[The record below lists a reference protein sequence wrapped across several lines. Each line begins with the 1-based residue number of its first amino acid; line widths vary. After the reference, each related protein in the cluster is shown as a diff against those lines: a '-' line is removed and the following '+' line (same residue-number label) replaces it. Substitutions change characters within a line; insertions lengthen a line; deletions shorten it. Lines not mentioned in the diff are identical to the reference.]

1 MSIRKPNKSPPAASP
16 QPAAPQND
24 RSARTDPFVR
34 EIAGR
39 ASGLGREVA
48 DIAGVIE
55 DTVTLGDSQAKVF
68 EQLRDEVARMVEAN
82 GRIDEVARGTER
94 ISGTALGAL
103 DRVAQGVDAVNG
115 VLHQVFDAAQGISK
129 IAFQTRIVAFNATVE
144 AKRAGQ
150 AGAGFGVVADAVK
163 ALAEQVEASTKQIM
177 STVQD
182 LSQKVE
188 ALSGDVRRRDGGRGA
203 ESIEG
208 AFGALRESIHAVAE
222 AAVGN
227 TRICNGLAA
236 SVEDL
241 SRELHDAHHALKGA
255 QGKTDGLLRLS
266 ENLIELTSE
275 SGFETE
281 DSPYIA
287 RVTQTAAHI
296 ARLFEAALA
305 RGEIAEDD
313 LFDERYVP
321 IAGSNPQQHLTRF
334 VALTDRLLP
343 PVQEPLL
350 EFSKKVVFCAAV
362 DRNGYLPTHN
372 LKFSRPQGKDPVWN
386 VAHCRNRRIFNDRT
400 GLAAGRNRKPFLLQT
415 YRRDMGGGR
424 FALMKDLSAPIWVRG
439 RHWGGFRMGYLFE

>member
-1 MSIRKPNKSPPAASP
+1 MHIWKANKLVPAALP
-16 QPAAPQND
+16 EAVEQEAD
-24 RSARTDPFVR
+24 RSARTDTFVR

-55 DTVTLGDSQAKVF
+55 DTVSLGDSQAKVF

-144 AKRAGQ
+144 AKRAGE
-150 AGAGFGVVADAVK
+150 AGNGFAVVADAVK

-177 STVQD
+177 NTVQD

-188 ALSGDVRRRDGGRGA
+188 ALSGDVRRREGERGA

-208 AFGALRESIHAVAE
+208 AFGALRESVLAVAE

-241 SRELHDAHHALKGA
+241 SRELHGAHRALKGA

-266 ENLIELTSE
+266 ENLIELASE
-275 SGFETE
+275 SGFATE
-281 DSPYIA
+281 DTPYIA

-296 ARLFEAALA
+296 AKLLESALE
-305 RGEIAEDD
+305 RGAIGIDD
-313 LFDERYVP
+313 LFDERYAP
-321 IAGSNPQQHLTRF
+321 ISGSNPQQHMTLF
-334 VALTDRLLP
+334 AALTDRLLP
-343 PVQEPLL
+343 QIQEPLL
-350 EFSKKVVFCAAV
+350 EFSSKVVFCAAV

-386 VAHCRNRRIFNDRT
+386 AAHCRNRRIFNDRT

-439 RHWGGFRMGYLFE
+439 RHWGGFRMGYLFD

>member
-1 MSIRKPNKSPPAASP
+1 MRIWKAGKLGLVAPSPAADSEP
-16 QPAAPQND
+16 KRAA
-24 RSARTDPFVR
+24 ATDAFVR
-34 EIAGR
+34 EMAGR

-48 DIAGVIE
+48 DIAGVID
-55 DTVTLGDSQAKVF
+55 DTVRLGDAQAKVF
-68 EQLRDEVARMVEAN
+68 EQLRGEVARMVEAN
-82 GRIDEVARGTER
+82 GRIDDVARGTEQ
-94 ISGTALGAL
+94 ISGAALGAL
-103 DRVAQGVDAVNG
+103 DRVASGVDAVNG

-144 AKRAGQ
+144 AKRAGE
-150 AGAGFGVVADAVK
+150 AGAGFAVVADAVK
-163 ALAEQVEASTKQIM
+163 ALAEQVEVSSKLIM

-188 ALSGDVRRRDGGRGA
+188 DLSGDVREHGGQHRA

-208 AFGALRESIHAVAE
+208 AFGALRDSIHAVAE

-241 SRELHDAHHALKGA
+241 SRELHDAHRALKGA
-255 QGKTDGLLRLS
+255 HGKTDGLLRLS

-275 SGFETE
+275 SGFATE
-281 DSPYIA
+281 DTPYIERA
-287 RVTQTAAHI
+287 TQTAAHV
-296 ARLFEAALA
+296 ARLFEDALE
-305 RGEIAEDD
+305 RGAIGIED
-313 LFDERYVP
+313 LFDEHYAP
-321 IAGSNPQQHLTRF
+321 IAGSNPRQHMTRF

-343 PVQEPLL
+343 PIQEPLL
-350 EFSKKVVFCAAV
+350 EMSKKIVFCAAV

-372 LKFSRPQGKDPVWN
+372 LKFSKPQGKDPVWN
-386 VAHCRNRRIFNDRT
+386 AANCRNRRIFNDRT

-439 RHWGGFRMGYLFE
+439 RHWGGFRMGYLFD

>member
-1 MSIRKPNKSPPAASP
+1 MRIWKANKLVPAASP
-16 QPAAPQND
+16 QAVQPD
-24 RSARTDPFVR
+24 GGRSAHTDRFVR
-34 EIAGR
+34 EMALR
-39 ASGLGREVA
+39 ASGLGKEVA

-55 DTVTLGDSQAKVF
+55 DTVHLGDAQAKVF
-68 EQLRDEVARMVEAN
+68 EQLRGEVARMVEAN
-82 GRIDEVARGTER
+82 DRIDQVARGTER

-144 AKRAGQ
+144 AKRAGE
-150 AGAGFGVVADAVK
+150 AGAGFAVVADAVK
-163 ALAEQVEASTKQIM
+163 ALAEQVEASTRQIM
-177 STVQD
+177 TTVQE

-188 ALSGDVRRRDGGRGA
+188 ALSGDVRRRDAERGA

-227 TRICNGLAA
+227 SQICNGLAA

-241 SRELHDAHHALKGA
+241 SRELHDAHRALNGA

-281 DSPYIA
+281 DTPYIA
-287 RVTQTAAHI
+287 CVTQTAARI
-296 ARLFEAALA
+296 ARLLEDALD
-305 RGEIAEDD
+305 RGEIAVDD
-313 LFDERYVP
+313 LFDERYTP
-321 IAGSNPQQHLTRF
+321 ISGSNPQQHMTRF

-350 EFSKKVVFCAAV
+350 EFSTKVVFCAAV

-386 VAHCRNRRIFNDRT
+386 AANCRNRRMFNDRT

-439 RHWGGFRMGYLFE
+439 RHWGGFRMGYRFD